1 MSLIMHAHLPFD
13 SGFVERVEVRVDC
26 SFVFLAFFFFLQR
39 CYAYKW
45 LQSPDLGEL
54 NLRLQFHLAYTKT
67 STTVQI
73 IEEKE

>member
-1 MSLIMHAHLPFD
+1 MHAHLPFD
-13 SGFVERVEVRVDC
+13 SGFVERVE
-26 SFVFLAFFFFLQR
+26 R